1 MKRSPWRYLWKSE
14 DIRKKLLITFLLL
27 AIYRLAAERF
37 PAVRQALNRLSDRVI
52 FPNVITDDRVLRSL

>member
-1 MKRSPWRYLWKSE
+1 VAE
-14 DIRKKLLITFLLL
+14 
-27 AIYRLAAERF
+27 IYRLAAERF